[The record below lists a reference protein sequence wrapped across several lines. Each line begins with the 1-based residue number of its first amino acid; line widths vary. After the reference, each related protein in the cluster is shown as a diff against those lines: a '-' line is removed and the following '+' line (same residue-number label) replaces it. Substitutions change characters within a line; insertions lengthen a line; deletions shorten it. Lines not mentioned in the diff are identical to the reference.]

1 MDELKTMCS
10 SVKALEGL
18 REACGSV
25 RVTDGTVTM
34 EKTHFLRLFRDF
46 TVGSSGIS
54 ATPLVLFTAYD
65 GVIFQA
71 FARELR
77 TMDIGGG
84 EDA

>member
-10 SVKALEGL
+10 AAKALEGL

-34 EKTHFLRLFRDF
+34 DKPHFLQLFRDF

-54 ATPLVLFTAYD
+54 STPLVLFTTYD

-77 TMDIGGG
+77 TMDIGCG